1 VNGTLRGSVASVGG
15 FSPDT
20 QQMHLGSVRGTT
32 YPAPG
37 VCYYGCGGGHAIPTA
52 QEMAD
57 AAAASL
63 AAKAFSPIS
72 GKTDKWWDLKADIAA
87 AGGAVPLTYAERV
100 SGTDRFTRSNPDLKL
115 RITARTERLRTHE
128 IAPVFRGLS
137 AFSDSSRY
145 SAADGF
151 DADAAGW
158 WGLVA
163 FIVTTQAVA
172 TANTRGLLSRM
183 SNVTNTGWDVRL
195 TGTNN
200 LITFGMADASATPN
214 YSLNGSTAITATD
227 LNRIQVFGFGFD
239 SSVNY
244 TRCYWKRNAV
254 APAARSGLTRSPS
267 SPLTLGALSYPGY
280 PSDSGIVILG
290 AALGTGW
297 PAPGEWNAAY
307 DAIIASERVVGI
319 ANRTSALYDVTL
331 DVQEANGAVPTTIR
345 NRAGATGDLTRG
357 ASAPTIAP
365 VYGRTFGW

>member
-1 VNGTLRGSVASVGG
+1 MSYRNFIYLVTILLIGAAGYYFNSAGVPDLIVNGAT
-15 FSPDT
+15 
-20 QQMHLGSVRGTT
+20 
-32 YPAPG
+32 
-37 VCYYGCGGGHAIPTA
+37 
-52 QEMAD
+52 
-57 AAAASL
+57 
-63 AAKAFSPIS
+63 
-72 GKTDKWWDLKADIAA
+72 
-87 AGGAVPLTYAERV
+87 
-100 SGTDRFTRSNPDLKL
+100 N
-115 RITARTERLRTHE
+115 
-128 IAPVFRGLS
+128 
-137 AFSDSSRY
+137 
-145 SAADGF
+145 

-307 DAIIASERVVGI
+307 DAIIASERVLGI